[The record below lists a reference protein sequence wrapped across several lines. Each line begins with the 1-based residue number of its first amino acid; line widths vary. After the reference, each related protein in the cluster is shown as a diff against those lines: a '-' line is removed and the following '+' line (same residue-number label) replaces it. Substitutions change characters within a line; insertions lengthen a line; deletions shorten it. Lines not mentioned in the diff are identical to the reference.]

1 MRVEYCNYE
10 LIRRHIAEALVVS
23 GLAKETSIKH
33 LAGDIKALER
43 YLTGRDRV
51 CGPERAE
58 RIERHLAR
66 GKSLGRARTGSGH
79 DCFLKG
85 IVVTAVVSAPAYQWP
100 QIQRYHFQD
109 ITTSQ
114 SKMHRITKFDL
125 KEMCNPEVDEI
136 MIARVKMYVD
146 RYNQV
151 NDALGRALNE
161 AENSNFIK
169 ELQDTKD
176 YYFRKI
182 INNAPQGL
190 RLAAGITTNYL
201 QLKTQHYQR
210 KDHKLTEWNTD
221 FIDWLEEL
229 PYFFEY
235 IGVER

>member
-1 MRVEYCNYE
+1 MRVEYCNYD
-10 LIRRHIAEALVVS
+10 LIKRHIAEALVVS

-33 LAGDIKALER
+33 LSGDIKALER

-51 CGPERAE
+51 CGPERVE

-66 GKSLGRARTGSGH
+66 GSKLGRARTGSGH

-109 ITTSQ
+109 IITSQ

-125 KEMCNPEVDEI
+125 KEMCNPEVDQI
-136 MIARVKMYVD
+136 VIDNVQKYVD
-146 RYNQV
+146 KYNTAV
-151 NDALGRALNE
+151 SDLKNNTDPNYTEGLDEL
-161 AENSNFIK
+161 K
-169 ELQDTKD
+169 ER
-176 YYFRKI
+176 YFRKI

-201 QLKTQHYQR
+201 QLKTQYYQR
-210 KDHKLTEWNTD
+210 KDHKLIEWNTD